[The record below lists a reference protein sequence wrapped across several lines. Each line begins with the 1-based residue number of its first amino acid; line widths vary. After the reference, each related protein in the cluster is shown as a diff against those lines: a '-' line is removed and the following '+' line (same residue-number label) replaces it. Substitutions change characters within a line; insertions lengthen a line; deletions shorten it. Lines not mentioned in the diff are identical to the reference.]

1 VLNDGETLGS
11 ESKMLG
17 SFDAQRNIVT
27 ISFNDPN
34 AKGDVEYDRR
44 LVVNLRDTLEKT
56 KAEIAKCVALRWGD
70 TNCTVVCR
78 PFSRP
83 ARCAGCCRW
92 TPLRYT

>member
-1 VLNDGETLGS
+1 VLNDGETLDS

-56 KAEIAKCVALRWGD
+56 KAEIAKCVA
-70 TNCTVVCR
+70 
-78 PFSRP
+78 PH
-83 ARCAGCCRW
+83 
-92 TPLRYT
+92 